1 MLDMRRQDLANIS
14 HVSHS
19 ALSDFE
25 SGRRQP
31 GHRTLAAIRSAF
43 EAAGIEFI
51 DGDEP
56 GVKLL
61 NRQTLP

>member
-1 MLDMRRQDLANIS
+1 MLDMKRQDLADAS
-14 HVSHS
+14 QVSHS

-25 SGRRQP
+25 KGRRQP

-43 EAAGIEFI
+43 EAAGIEFL

-56 GVKLL
+56 GVKLTKVS
-61 NRQTLP
+61 R

>member
-1 MLDMRRQDLANIS
+1 MLSMTREDLAIAS
-14 HVSHS
+14 QVSHS

-25 SGRRQP
+25 KCRRQP
-31 GHRTLAAIRSAF
+31 GHRTLAAIRFAF

-56 GVKLL
+56 GVKL
-61 NRQTLP
+61 RKVEP